1 MTALTQNFLFRAV
14 HAFFKHDLKLKRA
27 EDGVRIVLQE
37 RKVEPK
43 APSRQEKQRQ
53 REDAELALIRSQL
66 TELLDTLPG
75 TRGAMR
81 HLVFVEQALQK
92 KGLRALHK
100 LPLDVLEH
108 ALSQLEGLVTN
119 WAPAGLANL
128 RSKMAVCILDR
139 EHADPEAENDAY
151 RTAAVLDS
159 KAPPT
164 PEVAAERKAAEEVA
178 EAAAVQSDEA
188 ALAAAYA
195 MLGNLVSKPS
205 DPPPMVET
213 QAELGSRSAKAMH
226 RRRGDR
232 PTFAD
237 TAPPD
242 SLKLRELQPS

>member
-1 MTALTQNFLFRAV
+1 MSALTQNFLFRAV
-14 HAFFKHDLKLKRA
+14 NAFFKHDLKLKRA

-37 RKVEPK
+37 RKVQPRV
-43 APSRQEKQRQ
+43 PSRQEKVQQ
-53 REDAELALIRSQL
+53 REDQELALMRTQL
-66 TELLDTLPG
+66 AELLDTLPG
-75 TRGAMR
+75 TRDTMR
-81 HLVFVEQALQK
+81 HLVFVEQALTK
-92 KGLRALHK
+92 KGMRALHK
-100 LPLDVLEH
+100 LPLEVLEH

-139 EHADPEAENDAY
+139 EHGDPEAENDAY
-151 RTAAVLDS
+151 RTAAVMDS

-164 PEVAAERKAAEEVA
+164 PAVAAVEKAAEQAA

-195 MLGNLVSKPS
+195 MLGNLVPKASE
-205 DPPPMVET
+205 PMPAVET
-213 QAELGSRSAKAMH
+213 QTELGSRSASAMH
-226 RRRGDR
+226 RRRTDR

-242 SLKLRELQPS
+242 SLKLRELQAS

>member
-1 MTALTQNFLFRAV
+1 MSALTQNFLFRAV
-14 HAFFKHDLKLKRA
+14 NAFFKHDLKLKRA

-43 APSRQEKQRQ
+43 PPSRQEKAQA
-53 REDAELALIRSQL
+53 RENQELEQIRAQL
-66 TELLDTLPG
+66 AELLDTLPG
-75 TRGAMR
+75 TRETMR
-81 HLVFVEQALQK
+81 HLVFVEQALVK

-100 LPLDVLEH
+100 LPLDVLQH
-108 ALSQLEGLVTN
+108 ALQQLEGLVTN

-139 EHADPEAENDAY
+139 ENSDPEAEADAY

-159 KAPPT
+159 KAPPAPVVT
-164 PEVAAERKAAEEVA
+164 KAAEQAA
-178 EAAAVQSDEA
+178 EAAAVESDEA

-195 MLGNLVSKPS
+195 MLGNLVPKASE
-205 DPPPMVET
+205 PPPMVET

-226 RRRGDR
+226 RRRDDR

>member
-1 MTALTQNFLFRAV
+1 MSALTQNFLFRAV

-37 RKVEPK
+37 RKVAPK
-43 APSRQEKQRQ
+43 PPTRQQKAEQ
-53 REDAELALIRSQL
+53 RENQELALIRTQL
-66 TELLDTLPG
+66 AELLDTLPG
-75 TRGAMR
+75 TRDTMR
-81 HLVFVEQALQK
+81 HLVFVEQALAK

-100 LPLDVLEH
+100 LPLEVLEH

-128 RSKMAVCILDR
+128 RSKMAVSILDR

-151 RTAAVLDS
+151 RTAAVMDS
-159 KAPPT
+159 KAPPAAAAAAI
-164 PEVAAERKAAEEVA
+164 EKAAERAA

-195 MLGNLVSKPS
+195 MLGNLVPKASEPAHE
-205 DPPPMVET
+205 VET
-213 QAELGSRSAKAMH
+213 QTELGSRSAKAMH
-226 RRRGDR
+226 RRRTDR
-232 PTFAD
+232 PAFAD

-242 SLKLRELQPS
+242 SLKLRELQAH

>member
-1 MTALTQNFLFRAV
+1 MSALTQNFLFRAIT
-14 HAFFKHDLKLKRA
+14 AFFKHDLKLKRA

-37 RKVEPK
+37 RKAESKP
-43 APSRQEKQRQ
+43 PSRQEKAQQ
-53 REDAELALIRSQL
+53 RENDELALIRKQL
-66 TELLDTLPG
+66 AELLDQLPG
-75 TRGAMR
+75 TRDAMR

-100 LPLDVLEH
+100 LPLDVLQH

-119 WAPAGLANL
+119 WSPAGLANL

-139 EHADPEAENDAY
+139 EHMDPEAENDAY

-159 KAPPT
+159 APPQPAPAEELAT
-164 PEVAAERKAAEEVA
+164 PEQVK
-178 EAAAVQSDEA
+178 SDED

-195 MLGNLVSKPS
+195 MLGNLVTKP
-205 DPPPMVET
+205 DAPVPVVEM
-213 QAELGSRSAKAMH
+213 QGELGSKSAKTMN

-232 PTFAD
+232 PSFAD